1 MEALNLQTPFL
12 SDLADAGFPREE
24 VDTVICTHLHFDHV
38 GWNTMLVDGEWVP
51 TFPNARYL
59 LCRDEWEHWNREG
72 ASGYAAT
79 IDDAVRP
86 VVDAGLA
93 DLVASDHR
101 VTDEIRLEA
110 TPGHT
115 PGHVAVHVESGGRH
129 ALDHRRPRAPS
140 RAVRRT
146 RLVRRP
152 RHRSRAV
159 VGHPSPAPR
168 RARRHRPAG
177 DRHPLRAAV
186 LGPDR
191 RAPGTDTGSR
201 RLHPGMPDT
210 AFPLSVLDLAP
221 VGRGSTPADAL
232 RNSIALVQETERLG
246 YRRHWVAE
254 HHNMPGIASSS
265 PPVLLAHLASVTS
278 TIRLGSGGVM
288 LPNHSA
294 LAVAEQFGM
303 LEALH
308 PGRIDLGIGRA
319 PGTDPLTA
327 SALRRGPELLGAD
340 DFPEQMTELI
350 GYFEGA
356 LPEGHRYER
365 ITAVPA
371 RGYKPALWMLG
382 SSTYG
387 ASAAA
392 VLGLP
397 YSFAYHFA
405 PAMLDD
411 ALAVYR
417 RTFRPSA
424 ELDAPYVMLGVS
436 VICGES
442 DEHAHRLAKP
452 GQLAFL
458 RLRQGRP
465 DVYPTPEEAAEY
477 TFTPLERQFV
487 DDWTRSHVDRRRG
500 DGARRARRRWS
511 SAPAPT
517 SSWCRRWRPPTRSG
531 WRPTPGWP
539 TPSRSAPPAD
549 RASGRPQR
557 PDREHHAHRGDTG
570 VRQMGPGVPRAA
582 GQWTGRR
589 DSWTR

>member
-1 MEALNLQTPFL
+1 
-12 SDLADAGFPREE
+12 
-24 VDTVICTHLHFDHV
+24 
-38 GWNTMLVDGEWVP
+38 
-51 TFPNARYL
+51 
-59 LCRDEWEHWNREG
+59 
-72 ASGYAAT
+72 
-79 IDDAVRP
+79 
-86 VVDAGLA
+86 
-93 DLVASDHR
+93 
-101 VTDEIRLEA
+101 
-110 TPGHT
+110 
-115 PGHVAVHVESGGRH
+115 
-129 ALDHRRPRAPS
+129 
-140 RAVRRT
+140 
-146 RLVRRP
+146 
-152 RHRSRAV
+152 
-159 VGHPSPAPR
+159 
-168 RARRHRPAG
+168 
-177 DRHPLRAAV
+177 
-186 LGPDR
+186 
-191 RAPGTDTGSR
+191 
-201 RLHPGMPDT
+201 MPDT
-210 AFPLSVLDLAP
+210 EFPLSVLDLAP

-232 RNSIALVQETERLG
+232 NNSIALVQETERLG

-294 LAVAEQFGM
+294 LTVAEQFGM

-350 GYFEGA
+350 GYFEGK
-356 LPEGHRYER
+356 LPEGHRFER

-424 ELDAPYVMLGVS
+424 ELEQPYVMLGVS
-436 VICGES
+436 AICGES
-442 DEHAHRLAKP
+442 DEHAHWLAKP

-465 DVYPTPEEAAEY
+465 DVYPSPDEAAEY
-477 TFTPLERQFV
+477 NFTPHERQFV
-487 DDWTRSHVDRRRG
+487 EDWTRSHVIG
-500 DGARRARRRWS
+500 DVATVRAGLESLVERTGADELMVS
-511 SAPAPT
+511 TIAPT
-517 SSWCRRWRPPTRSG
+517 HDDRVASYSRLADAFALSATR
-531 WRPTPGWP
+531 
-539 TPSRSAPPAD
+539 
-549 RASGRPQR
+549 
-557 PDREHHAHRGDTG
+557 
-570 VRQMGPGVPRAA
+570 
-582 GQWTGRR
+582 
-589 DSWTR
+589 